1 MSWFPALP
9 EWDALHPVVVHF
21 PVALLFAAALLVF
34 AGLFARASWRAWAG
48 AALLMMVAGTV
59 AAWFAAASGHAA
71 GQLVD
76 KAGAVGA
83 AVTRHEAL
91 GVLTRNVF
99 TALTLAFALLVALPR
114 ALPKPPAEPL
124 RITVFAAFLVVYLG
138 ATTLVARTANEGVRL
153 VHATGVRALMASAV
167 EPSAPAEAP
176 SEAPP
181 PAAEGAAG
189 PAGGSAAH

>member
-48 AALLMMVAGTV
+48 AALLVMATGTV
-59 AAWFAAASGHAA
+59 AAWFAAGSGHAA

-83 AVTRHEAL
+83 AVARHESL

-99 TALTLAFALLVALPR
+99 TALTLAFALLVALSH
-114 ALPKPPAEPL
+114 AMAKPLAGPL
-124 RITVFAAFLVVYLG
+124 RIAVFAAFLVIYLG

-153 VHATGVRALMASAV
+153 VHATGVRALIASA
-167 EPSAPAEAP
+167 EGPPA
-176 SEAPP
+176 
-181 PAAEGAAG
+181 PAAEPAPAPSPAPEASPG
-189 PAGGSAAH
+189 PAGGSASR